1 MHLPESPPGHTPFY
15 LDKHAQ
21 KCSGVPKHQRSFE
34 PKKLMALPCALG
46 ISHFQCFPLWCRI
59 DGLANRTPGPWAGE
73 EDAQG

>member
-34 PKKLMALPCALG
+34 PKKLMALP
-46 ISHFQCFPLWCRI
+46 
-59 DGLANRTPGPWAGE
+59 
-73 EDAQG
+73 